1 MKKVYTRFAQFKVD
15 LGNMSSHLSVVISN
29 QEFISAYDK
38 LGIASVNLA
47 QKHRKPHWEQYTAI
61 FKECY
66 VDLHPKPT
74 DKVKLLSIL
83 IQLYH
88 FADK

>member
-1 MKKVYTRFAQFKVD
+1 M
-15 LGNMSSHLSVVISN
+15 SHLSVVISN

-38 LGIASVNLA
+38 LGIASVNFA
-47 QKHRKPHWEQYTAI
+47 QRQRKPLWEQYIAI

-74 DKVKLLSIL
+74 DKVKMLYIL
-83 IQLYH
+83 YLFIIQ
-88 FADK
+88 